1 MMRSPRTRDRLA
13 RGAAARS
20 QSHQCQRALE
30 VYKQAE
36 AMVVSTSGADSSAA
50 CLARRKLAGAH
61 MTLGELLQG
70 DKQYVSAREQYEAAL
85 AMLEKVGPAFPHL
98 PVVAHRTRCGVSL
111 SAPVVR
117 NPAQVFGTQSDKVTP
132 VLDSLGDLT
141 RRMRLLEDSDAFYQ
155 RALTLRIDAHSRPTM
170 AVGETLRNLGITAQ
184 CRGLYEQAED
194 FYVRALHIVSTGG
207 SEMDASRQELAQTLI
222 ALRYAMGKN

>member
-1 MMRSPRTRDRLA
+1 L
-13 RGAAARS
+13 

-36 AMVVSTSGADSSAA
+36 AMVVSTSGADSPAA

-70 DKQYVSAREQYEAAL
+70 DKQYVPAREQYEAAL
-85 AMLEKVGPAFPHL
+85 AMLEKVGPSLIFQPSLQSHAR
-98 PVVAHRTRCGVSL
+98 VVL

-207 SEMDASRQELAQTLI
+207 SEMDASRQELEQTLI

>member
-85 AMLEKVGPAFPHL
+85 AMLEMTVVGYMAVRCREEIALEWRAVGAVDDDTSDTPTSASTLLRLLQCVWLPCNLVDVLALAVLRASLLATTAAPARVHSQFYSLGCVPDV
-98 PVVAHRTRCGVSL
+98 PRHRPEGA
-111 SAPVVR
+111 APVAPGLL
-117 NPAQVFGTQSDKVTP
+117 PAK
-132 VLDSLGDLT
+132 
-141 RRMRLLEDSDAFYQ
+141 
-155 RALTLRIDAHSRPTM
+155 
-170 AVGETLRNLGITAQ
+170 
-184 CRGLYEQAED
+184 
-194 FYVRALHIVSTGG
+194 
-207 SEMDASRQELAQTLI
+207 
-222 ALRYAMGKN
+222 